1 MNFFAGQYEIESSCL
16 VCSDKSRPYKDLR
29 LEEEYGIVCERC
41 KFLSTVVRKSIEDQV
56 SLRNGIQQVI
66 RWYEKSES
74 DPIEDAMIN
83 KKRWSDFKLGETPNT
98 RFELFTLPGLYLSVP
113 DHGQDLTFYQACPSH
128 FQTSL

>member
-1 MNFFAGQYEIESSCL
+1 MSSLAGQSKGNNCS
-16 VCSDKSRPYKDLR
+16 VCSDESRPYKDLR

-41 KFLSTVVRKSIEDQV
+41 RFLSTVVRKSIEYRV
-56 SLRNGIQQVI
+56 SLPNGIQQVI
-66 RWYEKSES
+66 RWYEKSEP
-74 DPIEDAMIN
+74 DPIEDAMIK